1 MRGFIVPDSE
11 GDVLDDLDG
20 EEPFE
25 DEPEA

>member
-1 MRGFIVPDSE
+1 VPDTE